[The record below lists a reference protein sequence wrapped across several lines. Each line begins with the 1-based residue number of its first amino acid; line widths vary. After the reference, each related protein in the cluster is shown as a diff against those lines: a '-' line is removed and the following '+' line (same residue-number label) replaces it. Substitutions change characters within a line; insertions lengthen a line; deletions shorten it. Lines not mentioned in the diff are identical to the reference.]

1 MKVFLSGLESS
12 EKTIVD
18 TMIAN
23 GEKVDYI
30 LTSYYYIRKKSGLL
44 DKFKMI
50 ANEIL
55 VDSGAH
61 SFQKGAKVDWLTY
74 TQEYAS
80 WIRQNDCQQ
89 ILGFFEMDVDNIIGY
104 ERVLELR
111 KILESASRKIIPV
124 WHKNR
129 GVDEFKKMCRQYDFA
144 SITGFKNEDIQDHQY
159 LMFLKYANK
168 HNCKI
173 HCLGMTRIQMMNKV
187 PFYSVDSSTWK
198 QAGNFGEFRE
208 FARGKLIIH
217 KRKGQFKTQEL
228 DAMNFKEFVKL
239 QRYFKGKHGEIK

>member
-18 TMIAN
+18 PMIAN

-30 LTSYYYIRKKSGLL
+30 LTSYFYIRKKEGLL

-61 SFQKGAKVDWLTY
+61 SFQKGVKVDWLQY

-104 ERVLELR
+104 DKVLQLR
-111 KILESASRKIIPV
+111 AILESASRKIIPV

-144 SITGFKNEDIQDHQY
+144 SITGFKNEEVQDHQY

-173 HCLGMTRIQMMNKV
+173 HCLGMTRTKIMETV

-198 QAGNFGEFRE
+198 QAGNFGEYRE
-208 FARGKLIIH
+208 FSRGKLHIH
-217 KRKGQFKTQEL
+217 KVKGQFKTQEL
-228 DAMNFKEFVKL
+228 DAMNFREFAKL
-239 QRYFKGKHGEIK
+239 QRYYKGK

>member
-1 MKVFLSGLESS
+1 MKVFLSGIEAD
-12 EKTIVD
+12 EKNIID
-18 TMIAN
+18 PMIAR
-23 GEKVDYI
+23 GEKIDYI
-30 LTSYYYIRKKSGLL
+30 LTSYYYIRKKDGLL
-44 DKFKMI
+44 DKFKKI

-80 WIRQNDCQQ
+80 WIKQNDCPQ
-89 ILGFFEMDVDNIIGY
+89 ILGFFEMDIDNIIGY

-111 KILESASRKIIPV
+111 KILESVSDKIIPV

-129 GVDEFKKMCRQYDFA
+129 GVDEFKKMCREYDFA
-144 SITGFKNEDIQDHQY
+144 SVTGFKNEDIQDHQY

-173 HCLGMTRIQMMNKV
+173 HCLGMTRIKV
-187 PFYSVDSSTWK
+187 MDLCPFYSVDSSTWK
-198 QAGNFGEFRE
+198 QASKYAEFRE
-208 FARGKLIIH
+208 FKKGKLHIH
-217 KRKGQFKTQEL
+217 KMKGKMSSAEL
-228 DAMNFKEFVKL
+228 YEPNFKEFVKL
-239 QRYFKGKHGEIK
+239 QRYYKNKHGAER